1 MLMSG
6 TEDSRAHRC
15 LTDFILKNRNQWGDM
30 VRLLRLL
37 RTLDVYLAGASL
49 VLLVGMTVV
58 LIALRSVFSVS
69 FVGSDELSRYLLIC
83 LVFLALPEVTRIDG
97 HIKMRELAALLP
109 PSWRKALEFVV
120 AVSGFLSFGVVTVS
134 TLENVLGNLGTV
146 TPSLSMPYFLFFAPT
161 LIGFLLVTVE
171 YVVIVVRCI
180 VPCRDPVVDRRHDRD
195 PA

>member
-1 MLMSG
+1 M
-6 TEDSRAHRC
+6 
-15 LTDFILKNRNQWGDM
+15 
-30 VRLLRLL
+30 RLLRLL
-37 RTLDVYLAGASL
+37 RTMDVYLAGASL

-58 LIALRSVFSVS
+58 LIVLRSVFSVS
-69 FVGSDELSRYLLIC
+69 FVGSDELSRYFLIC
-83 LVFLALPEVTRIDG
+83 LVFLALPEVTRTDG
-97 HIKMRELAALLP
+97 HIKMGELAALLP
-109 PSWRKALEFVV
+109 PSWRKALELVV

-171 YVVIVVRCI
+171 YAVIVVGCI
-180 VPCRDPVVDRRHDRD
+180 VPSRDTVVDRRHDGN